1 MALSPTAVSM
11 AQGGNATTTAT
22 IARAGGFTGPVAV
35 AVTGALDADP
45 LWGLLVGAPS
55 SGKTEA
61 IRALDD
67 VAAAKVDDL
76 TPAGLIGWTG
86 SPTKGK
92 ATGLLMQVGEQ
103 AFATIS
109 DLSSLLA
116 GSKGGAR
123 DDLYALLRR
132 AYDGHVVR
140 SIGSAPKPLVWR
152 GRLTL
157 LAAVTPAI
165 DQYTSHADALGPR
178 WLYIRLPS
186 LRGEARRHASRMARE
201 HGAQLNANR
210 TRTRALA
217 AAVVEAGAERVAALD
232 LSADAEAA
240 LDDAAAVACLGRA
253 TIERQPHGRRDIL
266 SIPIIEETPRIVGQL
281 SLLAR
286 GLLAMGL
293 DEPRAVALARRAAL
307 DTMPQPRRRV
317 LSALATGE
325 PATTAHVAEAASMH
339 WNVAR
344 LALEDLE
351 AVGVCAR
358 HGDRPLTH
366 DDDAPDR
373 RPWRLGHGEGQLIGH
388 VFNA

>member
-1 MALSPTAVSM
+1 
-11 AQGGNATTTAT
+11 
-22 IARAGGFTGPVAV
+22 
-35 AVTGALDADP
+35 
-45 LWGLLVGAPS
+45 
-55 SGKTEA
+55 
-61 IRALDD
+61 
-67 VAAAKVDDL
+67 
-76 TPAGLIGWTG
+76 
-86 SPTKGK
+86 
-92 ATGLLMQVGEQ
+92 
-103 AFATIS
+103 
-109 DLSSLLA
+109 
-116 GSKGGAR
+116 
-123 DDLYALLRR
+123 
-132 AYDGHVVR
+132 
-140 SIGSAPKPLVWR
+140 
-152 GRLTL
+152 
-157 LAAVTPAI
+157 
-165 DQYTSHADALGPR
+165 
-178 WLYIRLPS
+178 
-186 LRGEARRHASRMARE
+186 MARE
-201 HGAQLNANR
+201 HGAELAAKRQ
-210 TRTRALA
+210 RTRALA